1 MSCVINKSPEQH
13 MRPYNPRP
21 GAVSASERLRDNQ
34 LSSLTRV
41 SIERFDLAWS
51 LNHNST
57 HSASVSDRSVNLSF
71 YKKVINVR

>member
-1 MSCVINKSPEQH
+1 MYANNHLNLLLIFKINIFLRMSCVINKRHEQH

-41 SIERFDLAWS
+41 SIERFDLA
-51 LNHNST
+51 
-57 HSASVSDRSVNLSF
+57 
-71 YKKVINVR
+71 